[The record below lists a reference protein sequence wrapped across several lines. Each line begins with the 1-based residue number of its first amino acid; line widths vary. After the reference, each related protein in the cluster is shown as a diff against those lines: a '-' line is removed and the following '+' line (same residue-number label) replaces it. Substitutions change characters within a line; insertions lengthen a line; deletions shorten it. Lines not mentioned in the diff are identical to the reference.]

1 MFKCEGREVYPE
13 RPEEVSGS
21 PSRATIGKE
30 TFAKRE
36 GFFVSKGEGQKKGP
50 YDSYRPF
57 QYCEWNTNP
66 SLACAWC
73 LSSFHRYTT
82 SRSIAQLEGHHQQ
95 SACQPCWLS

>member
-36 GFFVSKGEGQKKGP
+36 GFFVSKGEGQKKARMIHTG
-50 YDSYRPF
+50 
-57 QYCEWNTNP
+57 
-66 SLACAWC
+66 
-73 LSSFHRYTT
+73 LSNIVNGILIHHLHALGVYHH
-82 SRSIAQLEGHHQQ
+82 SIAIQRVEV
-95 SACQPCWLS
+95 